1 MGKAGAI
8 DAPEKPA
15 DLTEELPLDDEGVL
29 APDAPSAWRRYR
41 WPIVGAVVVLIA
53 AAVGLSL
60 WLTSGSSTPVGL
72 TVTTVT
78 APATTG
84 TIQQTVASSGT
95 LEPASQAT
103 LNFAVSGTVTG
114 VDVKA
119 GQTVTA
125 GQVLANVDPTAL
137 TEDVNAAQA
146 SVTAAEDRL
155 ASDEAS
161 NAATSTIDTDEASV
175 TSSESSLSTA
185 QTNLNDASLTSTIAG
200 TVASVNLTTGQQVTG
215 TGSGGG
221 GTGGTSGTG
230 DTGAS
235 SDAAAS
241 ADSSSSSTG
250 SGSSSGQIT
259 VIGTDSY
266 IVNTTVDD
274 TEIGQITDGDQVDI
288 TPSGSATP
296 VYGTVGSISLV
307 GSQSSDV
314 TTFPVVID
322 VTGNPT
328 GLYAGGSADVSI
340 IVKQLNDVTEVPTD
354 AISYSTSGQATVT
367 EVVNGAHV
375 VKDVTVGAA
384 ESGETQILS
393 GISAGDKV
401 LEREVKFNAPSGG
414 AGGLFGGGTG
424 GRLGGGAGGGFF
436 GGGGGGGGGF
446 GGAGGGGFGGGGA
459 VSDRWRRWV
468 TTATHDTP
476 PQGIPAVAALD
487 EDGDRAGAGDEG
499 LSHRVHLGC
508 RAARH
513 HHEHHARRV
522 RGHHRT
528 FRLGQVDP
536 HAHLGLPRRPDLR
549 PLSPGRRRREPHERD
564 RAGRGTQPAHR
575 LRLPAVQPLG
585 LHDGVAERRAS
596 RSSTPAWGAA
606 NARSVRSKHWGAS
619 AWPDASI
626 TAPASYP
633 AASNSAWRWHGLWS
647 PSPTSSWPTSPRGT
661 STRGRRPT

>member
-15 DLTEELPLDDEGVL
+15 DLTEELPLDDESVL
-29 APDAPSAWRRYR
+29 APEPPSVWRRYR
-41 WPIVGAVVVLIA
+41 WPIVGVVVVLIA

-78 APATTG
+78 APVTTG

-125 GQVLANVDPTAL
+125 GQVLATVDPTAL

-146 SVTAAEDRL
+146 SAHRSGGPAGERRGFERRDEHDRHRRGIGDVGRIVTLDCAD
-155 ASDEAS
+155 
-161 NAATSTIDTDEASV
+161 
-175 TSSESSLSTA
+175 
-185 QTNLNDASLTSTIAG
+185 QLNDASLTSTIAG

-221 GTGGTSGTG
+221 GTGGSSGTG

-250 SGSSSGQIT
+250 SGSSSGQIM

-307 GSQSSDV
+307 GSQTSDV

-322 VTGNPT
+322 VTGNPA
-328 GLYAGGSADVSI
+328 GLYAGG
-340 IVKQLNDVTEVPTD
+340 
-354 AISYSTSGQATVT
+354 
-367 EVVNGAHV
+367 
-375 VKDVTVGAA
+375 
-384 ESGETQILS
+384 
-393 GISAGDKV
+393 
-401 LEREVKFNAPSGG
+401 ER
-414 AGGLFGGGTG
+414 
-424 GRLGGGAGGGFF
+424 
-436 GGGGGGGGGF
+436 
-446 GGAGGGGFGGGGA
+446 
-459 VSDRWRRWV
+459 RR
-468 TTATHDTP
+468 
-476 PQGIPAVAALD
+476 Q
-487 EDGDRAGAGDEG
+487 
-499 LSHRVHLGC
+499 
-508 RAARH
+508 
-513 HHEHHARRV
+513 
-522 RGHHRT
+522 HHRQAAQ
-528 FRLGQVDP
+528 RRDRGPDRRHLLQHQRPGHRDRGGQ
-536 HAHLGLPRRPDLR
+536 RRARGEGRD
-549 PLSPGRRRREPHERD
+549 GRR
-564 RAGRGTQPAHR
+564 GG
-575 LRLPAVQPLG
+575 
-585 LHDGVAERRAS
+585 ERRD
-596 RSSTPAWGAA
+596 
-606 NARSVRSKHWGAS
+606 
-619 AWPDASI
+619 PD
-626 TAPASYP
+626 PQRYQC
-633 AASNSAWRWHGLWS
+633 R
-647 PSPTSSWPTSPRGT
+647 RQGT
-661 STRGRRPT
+661 RA